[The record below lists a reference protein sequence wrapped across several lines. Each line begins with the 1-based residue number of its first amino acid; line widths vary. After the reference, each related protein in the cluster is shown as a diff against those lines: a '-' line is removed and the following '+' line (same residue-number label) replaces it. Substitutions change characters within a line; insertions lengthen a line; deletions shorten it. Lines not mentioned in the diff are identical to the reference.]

1 MTDDRAMAGGL
12 TLAFVG
18 FARETAAR
26 ARAYEDAVLALLP
39 DHGARV
45 LFRGHR
51 APGEDRGLPAE
62 VHILWFP
69 DRIRFDSFLADPRR
83 AELLAS
89 HGQVFD
95 DTVVVELE
103 PR

>member
-1 MTDDRAMAGGL
+1 MTDGGSVAGGL
-12 TLAFVG
+12 TIAFVG
-18 FARETAAR
+18 FARDTAAE
-26 ARAYEDAVLALLP
+26 ARAYEDEVLALLP

-45 LFRGHR
+45 LFRGLR
-51 APGEDRGLPAE
+51 ASSQDRGLPAE
-62 VHILWFP
+62 VHVLWFP
-69 DRIRFDSFLADPRR
+69 DRARFDAFLADPRR
-83 AELLAS
+83 AELRAS